1 MFCNKCGTELKSGE
15 IVCPN
20 CGNFVS
26 ESNSY
31 VSSQINEQ
39 GRLEISSARTLGI
52 VSIITGLLGIALVG
66 WICGGIGLSRAKS
79 WLFTNDTSLLYDARK
94 AKSLNV
100 AGIIISTVVFAI
112 YFIIGI
118 MTAIASFSMLGA
130 I

>member
-15 IVCPN
+15 IVCSN
-20 CGNFVS
+20 CGNIVS